1 MTKKIIIRSANGLFT
16 QLQPSPGHVVN
27 HNLNNSIKI
36 TDEDLNLL
44 YNNFIKPYVN
54 QGPFYMGSTSVLN
67 DIYTRIYIIIESS
80 LVNKNNQILLMFRDV
95 LTILVQSRDIYFDN
109 IKFQNEINVLRVKY
123 QISENKIIEL
133 TQKLLEC
140 EQSHEDGPTKNLAFT
155 GTLGIKVNQ
164 PKNLIYAQAILNINL
179 AWYYYLHMK
188 KVIDP
193 KIYMA
198 TVQYVRMMGSNA
210 YNNLITLLDEK
221 YKSIDNLIQNQTIEI
236 KEINEIDRSL
246 ERIDY

>member
-1 MTKKIIIRSANGLFT
+1 MTKKIIIRNGNGNVSTHLNR
-16 QLQPSPGHVVN
+16 PGGHNVVN
-27 HNLNNSIKI
+27 YNSNNSIKI
-36 TDEDLNLL
+36 TDEDLNSL

-54 QGPFYMGSTSVLN
+54 QGPFYMGPTSVLN

-80 LVNKNNQILLMFRDV
+80 FANKNNQILLMFRDV

-123 QISENKIIEL
+123 QISENKIFEL

-140 EQSHEDGPTKNLAFT
+140 EQSHEDGSTKNLAFT
-155 GTLGIKVNQ
+155 GSLGIKVNQ

-198 TVQYVRMMGSNA
+198 TVQYVKMMGNNA

-221 YKSIDNLIQNQTIEI
+221 YKSIDNLIQNQIQNQIENQI
-236 KEINEIDRSL
+236 ITN
-246 ERIDY
+246 

>member
-16 QLQPSPGHVVN
+16 HLNPSPGHVVEYN
-27 HNLNNSIKI
+27 SNNCIKI

-54 QGPFYMGSTSVLN
+54 QGPFYMGSASVLN

-80 LVNKNNQILLMFRDV
+80 FANKNNQILLMFRDV

-140 EQSHEDGPTKNLAFT
+140 EQSHDDGSTKNLAIT
-155 GTLGIKVNQ
+155 GTLGIKVKQ
-164 PKNLIYAQAILNINL
+164 PKNLIYAQAVLDINL

-198 TVQYVRMMGSNA
+198 TVQYVKMMGNNA

-221 YKSIDNLIQNQTIEI
+221 YKSIDNLIQSKI
-236 KEINEIDRSL
+236 IDL
-246 ERIDY
+246 

>member
-1 MTKKIIIRSANGLFT
+1 MPKKIIIRSANGLIT
-16 QLQPSPGHVVN
+16 HLNPSPGHVVN
-27 HNLNNSIKI
+27 YNSKNSIKI

-54 QGPFYMGSTSVLN
+54 QGPFYMGSTNVLN

-80 LVNKNNQILLMFRDV
+80 FDNKNNQILLMFRDV

-109 IKFQNEINVLRVKY
+109 IKLQNEINVLRVKY

-140 EQSHEDGPTKNLAFT
+140 EQSHEDGSTKNLALT

-198 TVQYVRMMGSNA
+198 TVQYVKMMGSNA

-221 YKSIDNLIQNQTIEI
+221 YKSIDNLVQNQIIEI
-236 KEINEIDRSL
+236 KEIKEIDKKV
-246 ERIDY
+246 E

>member
-1 MTKKIIIRSANGLFT
+1 MPKKIITRSANGLIT
-16 QLQPSPGHVVN
+16 HLKPSPGHVNN
-27 HNLNNSIKI
+27 HNSNNSIKI

-54 QGPFYMGSTSVLN
+54 QGPFYMGSASVLN

-80 LVNKNNQILLMFRDV
+80 FDNKNNQILLMFRDV

-109 IKFQNEINVLRVKY
+109 IKLQNEINVLRVKY

-133 TQKLLEC
+133 THKLLEC
-140 EQSHEDGPTKNLAFT
+140 EHSHEDGSTKNLAFT

-198 TVQYVRMMGSNA
+198 TVQYVKMMGSNA

-221 YKSIDNLIQNQTIEI
+221 YKSIDNLIQNQIIEI
-236 KEINEIDRSL
+236 KEIDKKVE
-246 ERIDY
+246 